1 MAQAKTIQLLR
12 SSQAYA
18 NIEAAKTAIQGLAGE
33 RKDGEILLGRYWSGT
48 TNPVIK
54 SVLAVYH
61 AAPDLEGTGIT
72 EGTTKGWTFIQDITS
87 SSEGLQTLQTEVNAI
102 ETALGF
108 NGDGTK
114 DNFTDSDALQI
125 IAANDT
131 IAAAVEKVAKAL
143 GALDKSADAVDGKVV
158 TTVSQSN
165 GLVSETKADLT
176 DVKMG
181 GYSKTADTGAIA
193 ATDTLEQAFSKVEN
207 AIAAGTV
214 HSNDHSITVAADA
227 TNGGT
232 NIEVNVDGTTITK
245 DGTSGA
251 IGTTLSIYKYSQ
263 QETNAADSNAREIY
277 QLQYGGNAS
286 KGTAIGEVIKV
297 YKDSSLA
304 NVYLGHVDDT
314 LSGEDSSTHE
324 SSSQT
329 VVSGTG
335 SEALCFVYQLANGNY
350 KLQAVNV
357 ESFLMESEFKDGLAV
372 NSSTHEV
379 SVKIGDGLEFGSTA
393 DADGNK
399 PINVK
404 VDTAANGNEFL
415 SVSANGLKVSGVSD
429 AIDNAIAGLDADLDA
444 SGTASH
450 NGTFVMSGV
459 TEVDGVITAVDSVE
473 VEAAGAAAAAKA
485 TIDAYTVNGKAISSS
500 PSLDAGDINVDDS
513 ATTPETVAAA
523 ITRLENAATASKT
536 VVAEGT
542 DSGNNMSITKTTD
555 SNTGADTYT
564 ISLTGIAQD
573 ADVVKTV
580 NGVSPTNNAVT
591 IDGGDIALTGYAKG
605 TAPASLDVA
614 ATDTVN
620 EAIAKL
626 EHQIDAAETATTNAI
641 GNLDGAATAT
651 AAAANGDFSVLTK
664 VSEVDGVVQAVGS
677 GTNDSK
683 EVLLKKVAGTGAA
696 EDVSITDSG
705 NLITATNVETALQEI
720 AGKANT
726 ALQSVSSGNGAIS
739 VGTKSNNDQT
749 VSLVLDTTTESHN
762 ITSDMLSITS
772 NGLMMSDTWDC
783 GTF

>member
-1 MAQAKTIQLLR
+1 MAQTKTIQLLR
-12 SSQAYA
+12 SSQAYTD
-18 NIEAAKTAIQGLAGE
+18 IEAAKTAIQGLQGE

-48 TNPVIK
+48 GSDAVIK

-61 AAPDLEGTGIT
+61 AAPDLEGADIT

-87 SSEGLQTLQTEVNAI
+87 SSEGLQALQTEVNAI

-114 DNFTDSDALQI
+114 DNFSDTDALQI

-181 GYSKTADTGAIA
+181 GYSKTNDTGAIA
-193 ATDTLEQAFSKVEN
+193 ATDTLEVAVSKLEN
-207 AIAAGTV
+207 GIAATTV
-214 HSNDHSITVAADA
+214 KSTDKTVAI
-227 TNGGT
+227 TNNSGKDLSV
-232 NIEVNVDGTTITK
+232 NIDGTTLVK
-245 DGTSGA
+245 DGTSGV
-251 IGTTLSIYKYSQ
+251 ISTTLSIYKYSE
-263 QETNAADSNAREIY
+263 QETTAADSNAREIY

-286 KGTAIGEVIKV
+286 KGTAIGEIIKV

-304 NVYLGHVDDT
+304 NVYLGHVDDK

-329 VVSGTG
+329 VVPGTG

-357 ESFLMESEFKDGLAV
+357 ESFLMESEFKDGLTV
-372 NSSTHEV
+372 NSLTHEV

-429 AIDNAIAGLDADLDA
+429 AINNAIAELDADFDA

-473 VEAAGAAAAAKA
+473 VEAAGAAAAAKE
-485 TIDAYTVNGKAISSS
+485 TIDTYTVNGKTISSS

-513 ATTPETVAAA
+513 AGTPETVASA

-542 DSGNNMSITKTTD
+542 DSGNNMTIDKTTD
-555 SNTGADTYT
+555 ANGADTYT
-564 ISLTGIAQD
+564 INLTGIAQD

-580 NGVSPTNNAVT
+580 NGVSPTSNAVT

-605 TAPASLDVA
+605 TAPENLDVA

-620 EAIAKL
+620 AAIAKL
-626 EHQIDAAETATTNAI
+626 EHQIDAAETASTNAI
-641 GNLDGAATAT
+641 NALDGNATAT

-664 VSEVDGVVQAVGS
+664 VSEVDGVVQSVGS
-677 GTNDSK
+677 GANDSK

-696 EDVSITDSG
+696 EDVTITDSG

-749 VSLVLDTTTESHN
+749 VSLVLDTTTESNN
-762 ITSDMLSITS
+762 ITSDMLQITS
-772 NGLMMSDTWDC
+772 NGLMMKDTWDC